1 MLFKVYELR
10 PGYTAFRG
18 EGVISAGSQGNSY
31 SIIVGTKSKPT
42 NRDRERIER
51 SVREAWESLFDPTG
65 WDSVYDRELYIPP
78 YGLAVVPDSSSPV
91 GEPEPP
97 PFAYNGFY
105 IVFALLETDGS
116 GVSEEEERET
126 AAGIL
131 QALGA
136 HCSGTGPKPR
146 IALVTL
152 YNCSVQV
159 LEGPGPN
166 REPKSPLP
174 HGRRAPRRY

>member
-1 MLFKVYELR
+1 MLFKTYELR
-10 PGYTAFRG
+10 PGY
-18 EGVISAGSQGNSY
+18 SAHVSEMVVSTGSLGNSY
-31 SIIVGTKSKPT
+31 SIIVGTRGKPT

-51 SVREAWESLFDPTG
+51 SVREAWENLFDSTG
-65 WDSVYDRELYIPP
+65 WDSVYGRELYVPP
-78 YGLAVVPDSSSPV
+78 YGLAVVPDSGPSA

-97 PFAYNGFY
+97 RFAYNGFY
-105 IVFALLETDGS
+105 IVFALLETDGP

-126 AAGIL
+126 SNSIL
-131 QALGA
+131 RALGA
-136 HCSGTGPKPR
+136 HCQGDGEKPR

-166 REPKSPLP
+166 RKI
-174 HGRRAPRRY
+174 GTTGDRRRRYR